1 MFKNMKVF
9 NKVLVMAV
17 FFLILL
23 LGQGAVSYY
32 FLNVAN
38 SGIDSLY
45 NNYLKGTEYINDIRA
60 NSRANEA
67 NLLYIILNTGNKTF
81 QEEKLKDLDLRTQTI
96 SEDISRLKELEIDD
110 FEVDALS
117 SASLNVKNFNEARD
131 EIIKLAMAGDQK
143 SAMKKYSD
151 NVKYMN
157 DYQQQYQ
164 ELAKSLVNLSMAIHT
179 DSENNKKIAIA
190 FLIGTFLIA
199 AALGLILAIIIARS
213 ISRPLNSAARHLN
226 IIGSGDL
233 SQEIPETYKKH
244 KDEVGQ
250 IINSIGKMQM
260 SLTDILRTVK
270 YEADRSMEHIAVTH
284 ERIEEL
290 NGEVAAITG
299 TAQELSAGMQ
309 ETAASAQEMT
319 ATAHEIETAVENV
332 ASKALEEV
340 NIATDINQRAG
351 NIKQKAT
358 DSLNEA
364 RQLFETAQEKLN
376 SSLIHVKK
384 VDQIG
389 EMYSTILAITEQTN
403 LLALNAAI
411 EAARAGEHGKG
422 FSVVAD
428 EIRKLADES
437 KNTVSKLQNIT
448 NLVTGSVADLADNST
463 NMLKFMNERVLNDYS
478 LLLETSEQYSKDA
491 IYYYDNSTDLSA
503 TCEQLLAT
511 IQNMVSAI
519 NEIALAANEG
529 AADINDIA
537 RKTMTINEKS
547 AETKEMTF
555 NIKESSDRM
564 IEQAARFIIT
574 PGNDAG
580 RDTGI

>member
-1 MFKNMKVF
+1 MLKNMKVF
-9 NKVLVMAV
+9 NKILIMAV
-17 FFLILL
+17 FLLILL
-23 LGQGAVSYY
+23 LYQGAVSYY

-38 SGIDSLY
+38 SGIESLY

-67 NLLYIILNTGNKTF
+67 NLLYIILNTGNKAF
-81 QEEKLKDLDLRTQTI
+81 QEEKLKDLDQRTQTI
-96 SEDISRLKELEIDD
+96 SEDISKLKELNIED

-117 SASLNVKNFNEARD
+117 SASLNVSNFNGARE
-131 EIIKLAMAGDQK
+131 EIIKLAIAGDQK
-143 SAMKKYSD
+143 AAMKKYSD
-151 NVKYMN
+151 NIKYMN

-164 ELAKSLVNLSMAIHT
+164 ELAKSLVSLSSNIHK
-179 DSENNKKIAIA
+179 DSENNKKMAITS
-190 FLIGTFLIA
+190 LIVTFLIA
-199 AALGLILAIIIARS
+199 AVLALVLAIIIARS
-213 ISRPLNSAARHLN
+213 ISRPLNSAAKHLN

-233 SQEIPETYKKH
+233 SREIPETYKKQ
-244 KDEVGQ
+244 KDEAGQ
-250 IINSIGKMQM
+250 IINSIDKMQS
-260 SLTDILRTVK
+260 SLTDILRTVIF
-270 YEADRSMEHIAVTH
+270 EADRSKKHIDVTH
-284 ERIEEL
+284 EKIEDL
-290 NGEVAAITG
+290 NGEVADITG

-319 ATAHEIETAVENV
+319 ATVHEIETAVDNV

-340 NIATDINQRAG
+340 SIATDINQRARD
-351 NIKQKAT
+351 IKQKAA
-358 DSLNEA
+358 DSLKEA
-364 RQLFETAQEKLN
+364 RQLFDSAQNKLN

-384 VDQIG
+384 VEQIG

-437 KNTVSKLQNIT
+437 KSTVSKLQNIT
-448 NLVTGSVADLADNST
+448 NLVTGSVADLVDNST
-463 NMLKFMNERVLNDYS
+463 NMLKFINERVFNDYS

-511 IQNMVSAI
+511 IQNMVTAI
-519 NEIALAANEG
+519 NEIAQAANEG
-529 AADINDIA
+529 ATDVYDIA
-537 RKTMTINEKS
+537 RKAVIIQEKS
-547 AETKEMTF
+547 AETKDMTY
-555 NIKESSDRM
+555 NIKEGSERM
-564 IEQAARFIIT
+564 IEQASRFTIAH
-574 PGNDAG
+574 G
-580 RDTGI
+580 

>member
-1 MFKNMKVF
+1 MLKNMKVF
-9 NKVLVMAV
+9 NKILVMAV
-17 FFLILL
+17 FLLILL
-23 LGQGAVSYY
+23 LYQGAVSYY

-67 NLLYIILNTGNKTF
+67 NLLYIILNNGNKTF
-81 QEEKLKDLDLRTQTI
+81 QEEKLKDLDQRTKTI
-96 SEDISRLKELEIDD
+96 SEDLSKLKELNIDD

-117 SASLNVKNFNEARD
+117 SASLNVSNFNEARD
-131 EIIKLAMAGDQK
+131 EIIQLAMAGDQK
-143 SAMKKYSD
+143 AAMKKYND
-151 NVKYMN
+151 NIKYMN

-164 ELAKSLVNLSMAIHT
+164 ELSKSLVNLSLAIHD
-179 DSENNKKIAIA
+179 DSENNKKIAIT
-190 FLIGTFLIA
+190 FLIGTFLVA
-199 AALGLILAIIIARS
+199 AALGLILAIVIARS
-213 ISRPLNSAARHLN
+213 ISKPLNIAAKHLN
-226 IIGSGDL
+226 IIGSGNL
-233 SQEIPETYKKH
+233 SQEIPETYKKQ

-260 SLTDILRTVK
+260 SLTDILQTVM
-270 YEADRSMEHIAVTH
+270 YEADRSKEYIAATH
-284 ERIEEL
+284 EKIEEL
-290 NGEVAAITG
+290 NGEVADITG
-299 TAQELSAGMQ
+299 TSQELSAGMQ

-340 NIATDINQRAG
+340 NIATDINQRAR
-351 NIKQKAT
+351 NIKQKAE

-364 RQLFETAQEKLN
+364 RQLFDTAQDKLN
-376 SSLIHVKK
+376 SSLTHVKK

-437 KNTVSKLQNIT
+437 KSTVSKLQSIT
-448 NLVTGSVADLADNST
+448 NLVTGSVADLVDNST
-463 NMLKFMNERVLNDYS
+463 NMLNFMNERVLNDYA

-519 NEIALAANEG
+519 NEIAMAANEG

-537 RKTMTINEKS
+537 RKTITINEKS
-547 AETKEMTF
+547 AETKDMTY
-555 NIKESSDRM
+555 NVKESSDRM
-564 IEQAARFIIT
+564 TEQAARFIIT
-574 PGNDAG
+574 
-580 RDTGI
+580 TG

>member
-1 MFKNMKVF
+1 MLKNMKVF
-9 NKVLVMAV
+9 NKILVMAV
-17 FFLILL
+17 FLLILL
-23 LGQGAVSYY
+23 LYQGTVSYY
-32 FLNVAN
+32 FLNASN

-67 NLLYIILNTGNKTF
+67 NLLYIILNNGNKTF
-81 QEEKLKDLDLRTQTI
+81 QEEKLKDLDERTKTI
-96 SEDISRLKELEIDD
+96 SEDLSKLKELNIDD

-117 SASLNVKNFNEARD
+117 SASLNVNNFNEARD
-131 EIIKLAMAGDQK
+131 EIIQLARAGDQK
-143 SAMKKYSD
+143 AAMQKYND
-151 NVKYMN
+151 NIKYMN
-157 DYQQQYQ
+157 EYQQQYQ
-164 ELAKSLVNLSMAIHT
+164 ELSKSLVNLSLAIHD
-179 DSENNKKIAIA
+179 DSESNKKIAIT

-199 AALGLILAIIIARS
+199 AALGLILAIVIARS
-213 ISRPLNSAARHLN
+213 ISRPLNIAAKHLN
-226 IIGSGDL
+226 IIGSGNL
-233 SQEIPETYKKH
+233 SQEIPETYKKQ

-260 SLTDILRTVK
+260 SLTDILQTVM
-270 YEADRSMEHIAVTH
+270 YEADRSKEYIAATH
-284 ERIEEL
+284 DKIEEL
-290 NGEVAAITG
+290 NGEVADITG
-299 TAQELSAGMQ
+299 TSQELSAGMQ

-319 ATAHEIETAVENV
+319 ATAHEIETAVDNV

-340 NIATDINQRAG
+340 NIATDINRRAR
-351 NIKQKAT
+351 NIKQKAE

-364 RQLFETAQEKLN
+364 RQLFDTAQDKLN

-437 KNTVSKLQNIT
+437 KSTVSKLQSIT
-448 NLVTGSVADLADNST
+448 NLVTGSVADLVDNST
-463 NMLKFMNERVLNDYS
+463 NMLNFMNERVLNDYA
-478 LLLETSEQYSKDA
+478 LLLETGEQYSKDA

-537 RKTMTINEKS
+537 RKTITINEKS
-547 AETKEMTF
+547 AETKDMTY

-564 IEQAARFIIT
+564 TEQAARFIIT